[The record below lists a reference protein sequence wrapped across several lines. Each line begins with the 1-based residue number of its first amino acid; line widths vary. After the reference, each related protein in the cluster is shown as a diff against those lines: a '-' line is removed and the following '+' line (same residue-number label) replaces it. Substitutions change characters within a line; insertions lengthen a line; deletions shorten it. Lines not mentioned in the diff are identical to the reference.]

1 MSTTEG
7 NRDISVDDYLNM
19 MTYLGCD
26 SFVSFNDEVQLSVG
40 KRRGKQSVFRNK
52 NWLQKHIEKAAES
65 QGGII
70 ANIQV
75 TDNTP
80 LLNEQLEIIK
90 QNANSI
96 LGVNIGGLYLGENC
110 QQRNSLLQYILSS
123 IPENLVRFVTGP
135 NTPFDVLESIRQGV
149 DLTVCSYPIDLAEK
163 AYLSWYEQWFED

>member
-7 NRDISVDDYLNM
+7 NRDVTIDDYLDM
-19 MTYLGCD
+19 MNYLRCD

-52 NWLQKHIEKAAES
+52 DWLQRHVQKADES

-75 TDNTP
+75 TDNTQ
-80 LLNEQLEIIK
+80 LLDEQLEIVK

-96 LGVNIGGLYLGENC
+96 LGINIAGLYLGENS
-110 QQRNSLLQYILSS
+110 QQRSSLLQYVISS
-123 IPENLVRFVTGP
+123 IPENLVRFVSGP
-135 NTPFDVLESIRQGV
+135 NTPFEVLESMRQGI

-163 AYLSWYEQWFED
+163 AYLSW